1 VSLADSP
8 VCCHHRAVDYAEAEA
23 FVDQWVKDWNA
34 HDVEALL
41 THYTDDVIFTSP
53 VAARLF
59 GGDGVIQG
67 KQNLRHY
74 WTEGVRRLPGLHFEV
89 IGFYVGVSTLVINY
103 RNQDGGLVCEVLSF
117 DGSLV
122 REGHGTYLRS
132 SGVPLHENGGAQD

>member
-1 VSLADSP
+1 VLLASLR
-8 VCCHHRAVDYAEAEA
+8 VCCHHRPVDHAEAGA

-41 THYTDDVIFTSP
+41 AHYTDDVIFTSP

-74 WTEGVRRLPGLHFEV
+74 WTEGVRRLPGLRFEV
-89 IGFYVGVSTLVINY
+89 IGFYVGVATLVINY

-122 REGHGTYLRS
+122 REGHGTYLTS
-132 SGVPLHENGGAQD
+132 SGVPLQDGGAQD